1 MNDVVLYEVTRGVAV
16 ITINNPPVNA
26 SSHPVRVG
34 MIAAIQRAGQDNNV
48 SAIVII
54 GGGTTFIAGA
64 DIREFGQP
72 PQAPLLPEV
81 QKCIEASAKPVVAAL
96 HGTPLGGGFELALS
110 CHYRVGLASVNVGLP
125 EVTLG
130 LLPGGGGTQ
139 RLTRLIGPEKALDMM
154 LTGKKVGGDRAL
166 ELGIV
171 DRLVAGN
178 EVSSLLQESV
188 DFALS
193 RVGENHVLVRDLT
206 VNPADYSPALFDEIK
221 AKNRQKWIGQLA
233 QGFIVDCARAACE
246 MPFDEGKAFET
257 ERFNELRASPQSKAL
272 RYAFFAERSA
282 AKIPWL
288 SKEAVANPVNSAA
301 VIGAGTMGGGIAM
314 CFANAGLPVFLVD
327 VSEEALSRGMAR
339 IKSNYGVSVARGSM
353 SQTAADSA
361 LALITSTTA
370 FEDISN
376 ADIVIE
382 AVFENMAVKQDIF
395 SKLDAVMKPGAV
407 MASNT
412 SALNID
418 DIASATRRPEA
429 VIGTHFFSPANVMK
443 LQENVYGHK
452 TGHDTIATVMAL
464 AKKLGKKP
472 VLAGNCDG
480 FIGNRISAVYSRE
493 CDFMLEEGAT
503 PWQIDNALK
512 AFGFPMGLYLMKDMA
527 GLDIGWSI
535 RKNREAAR
543 DKSLRY
549 SIVADRICELGRFG
563 QKTGAGYYRYE
574 GRTPSPDPEIEVLIK
589 NISAELGIER
599 RTFSDEEIVTRVL
612 CAMANEGAKVVKDG
626 IAIRASDI
634 DVVYLFGFGFPRH
647 RGGPMFWAEQY
658 GLANVLD
665 VVRQY
670 HQTQGVFWEPAELLV
685 ERAATGSWGD

>member
-1 MNDVVLYEVTRGVAV
+1 MSDVVLYEVIDSVAV
-16 ITINNPPVNA
+16 IKINNPPVNA

-34 MIAAIQRAGQDNNV
+34 MIEAIMRAGDDDSV
-48 SAIVII
+48 VAMVIL
-54 GGGTTFIAGA
+54 GAGKTFIAGA

-72 PQAPLLPEV
+72 PLHPLLPEV
-81 QKCIEASAKPVVAAL
+81 HKCIESSSKPVVAAL

-110 CHYRVGLASVNVGLP
+110 CHYRVGLESVKLGLP

-139 RLTRLIGPEKALDMM
+139 RLTRLIGPEAALDIM
-154 LTGKKVGGDRAL
+154 LSGKLVAGDKAF
-166 ELGIV
+166 ELGIL
-171 DRLVAGN
+171 D
-178 EVSSLLQESV
+178 SLLE
-188 DFALS
+188 
-193 RVGENHVLVRDLT
+193 GETVADLIKGSIEFVLARLDDKAVLVRDLS
-206 VNPADYSPALFDEIK
+206 VARGDYDPGLFDQIK
-221 AKNRQKWIGQLA
+221 AKNSNKWRGQLA
-233 QGFIVDCARAACE
+233 QGYIVDCVKAACE
-246 MPFDEGKAFET
+246 MSFSEGRVFES

-272 RYAFFAERSA
+272 RYAFFAERA
-282 AKIPWL
+282 ATKIPWL
-288 SKEAVANPVNSAA
+288 SKDAVARPVDSGA

-314 CFANAGLPVFLVD
+314 CFANAGLPVFIVD
-327 VSEEALSRGMAR
+327 VSEQALTQGMER
-339 IKSNYGVSVARGSM
+339 IRSNYSVSVARGSI
-353 SQTAADSA
+353 SQAAADEA
-361 LALITSTTA
+361 LSLINATTS
-370 FEDISN
+370 FEDIAN
-376 ADIVIE
+376 VDIVIE
-382 AVFENMAVKQDIF
+382 AVFENMEVKQDIF
-395 SKLDAVMKPGAV
+395 SRLDRVMKPDAV

-418 DIASATRRPEA
+418 DIASATSRPES

-443 LQENVYGHK
+443 LQENVYGKK
-452 TGHDTIATVMAL
+452 TGHDTIATVMSM

-512 AFGFPMGLYLMKDMA
+512 DFGFPMGIYLMKDMA

-535 RKNREAAR
+535 RKNREATR

-549 SIVADRICELGRFG
+549 SPVADRICEMGRFG

-574 GRTPSPDPEIEVLIK
+574 GRVASPDPEIEQLIK
-589 NISAELGIER
+589 SVSAELGIER
-599 RTFSDEEIVTRVL
+599 RVFSDEEIVTRVL
-612 CAMANEGAKVVKDG
+612 AAMANEGAKVVADG

-634 DVVYLFGFGFPRH
+634 DVTYLFGFGFPRH

-658 GLANVLD
+658 GLLKLLE
-665 VVRQY
+665 VVNQY
-670 HQTQGVFWEPAELLV
+670 HLSQGEFWRPAQLLV
-685 ERAATGSWGD
+685 ERAESGTWE